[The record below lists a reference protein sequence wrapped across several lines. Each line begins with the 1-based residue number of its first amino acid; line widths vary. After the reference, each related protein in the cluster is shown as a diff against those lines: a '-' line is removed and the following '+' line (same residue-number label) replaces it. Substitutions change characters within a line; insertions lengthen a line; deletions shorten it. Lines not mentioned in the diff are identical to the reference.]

1 MTNSA
6 RPVTRPR
13 RVDTRRSVQ
22 PAVGR
27 RLRAS
32 RERRGVSQQR
42 LADLIGITQ
51 AALSNYET
59 GKRDLPLA
67 TFVRLASALDAPLG
81 DLLGLT
87 PRTKTRRA
95 AGGTRSTT
103 RPAARATST
112 RSRAASTWSGRGSG
126 AEAAS

>member
-1 MTNSA
+1 
-6 RPVTRPR
+6 VTRPR
-13 RVDTRRSVQ
+13 RIDTRRSIQ

-42 LADLIGITQ
+42 LTDLIGITQ

-59 GKRDLPLA
+59 GKRDLPLT
-67 TFVRLASALDAPLG
+67 TFVKLASALDAPLG

-87 PRTKTRRA
+87 PRTKPRRA
-95 AGGTRSTT
+95 KTA
-103 RPAARATST
+103 ST
-112 RSRAASTWSGRGSG
+112 RTARRTGSASWSGRGSS